1 MEIKILGP
9 GCPNCITLEKLVRN
23 VVAELDIEADIIKVT
38 DILEIMSLGI
48 ISTPG
53 LIINDKIVL
62 KGRLPS
68 VDEVKTIVST
78 HSLG

>member
-23 VVAELDIEADIIKVT
+23 VVAELDIKADIIKVT

-68 VDEVKTIVST
+68 VDEVKKIINQYNTN
-78 HSLG
+78 

>member
-23 VVAELDIEADIIKVT
+23 AVTELDIKANIIKVT
-38 DILEIMSLGI
+38 DILEIMSLAI

-53 LIINDKIVL
+53 LIIDDKIVL
-62 KGRLPS
+62 KFKAMAA
-68 VDEVKTIVST
+68 EQVSKHFFKIT
-78 HSLG
+78 MV

>member
-23 VVAELDIEADIIKVT
+23 VVAELDIKADIIKVT

-68 VDEVKTIVST
+68 VDEVKTIISAN
-78 HSLG
+78 SLG